1 MDQEALL
8 REFPKFV
15 HVIKVFLEEF
25 DTTKHKSTGM
35 ILENFPSTPIDKPLN
50 YFAKEILKI
59 KKNKKKTEISLFL
72 KHFIFQLE
80 SIKEK
85 KNFFTLL
92 MKSEKL
98 INYYSS
104 LRLTKIP
111 TNFKDI
117 FSYEDNNDSL
127 RKNID
132 REMSYPAIVAEI
144 FMTALASPGF
154 TWQASPLVTE
164 IELLMV
170 DWVGQAIGIPSIFLN
185 QNNMGHGALHYT
197 IGEAVALSIICAKT
211 RKIQELHK
219 ETNDKDMKNKIIGDY
234 DSIGRTSQDRKS
246 DVYQYFSRHDPKFN
260 HKLRAYI
267 FGKTKLDT
275 HKFGANLGFYVKVI
289 PCNDGTTDEKVE
301 TFWKILEN
309 DEKNGFHP
317 FVFILTIDKDE
328 LDDLSLYYKMI
339 SLCKREGLWIT
350 VDLSNVIGDMLIKKR
365 KSLTNLL
372 KDVDGVVGNI
382 REVFLTNEL
391 CVVCWLKNYNEAAM
405 TLSITPTYLRH
416 SNQGMVADLRHLS
429 FGFSKRPRGI
439 RLWMIIRTFGI
450 DGLANYYKYKNNM
463 NPQCDIINP
472 FDSEKFYEASSEA
485 FRFIAKYWKE
495 LKTNYTPS
503 TSSPPSTISKIL
515 SPKPPKHGTCLTTAI
530 PIYESL
536 LKNTTQWLHTN
547 FLAYFPCH
555 TNYSCVLGDLF
566 AATFGYR
573 SNVELKKIEDEVIET
588 IGRQMN
594 LPQKFWKIEKED
606 YREWFYG
613 TASEGTFKSVLI
625 GREIVIEKFR
635 RLYLL
640 MNNDEIENIDAL
652 DNIEKC
658 LLPYLGQW
666 DIHNDPFCCFLYNYL
681 IAYTSSHA
689 HSSVEKGYLLANVRI
704 RKFPVVFD
712 PRVGNYTLKKGCI
725 EKALIIDRKN
735 GLIPFFLTLP
745 VGSTST
751 CGIDYPEEFAPLAKK
766 EDMWVHV
773 DAAYLGGFFFLP
785 EMKHLLKGFEYVD
798 SIVINLHKGGCINND
813 ASMFFLSSRYA
824 ATNYLN
830 SLGTFPRMNRAI
842 KIWFLLKSF
851 GMDSIMELQRQQIKC
866 AKMFESLISSKDCLE
881 IVSKQIAGL
890 VTFRLKGKSN
900 EDNEKL
906 FKYINHIDQRLHL
919 TETHTEDVHL
929 IRISINNPQ
938 MSFKEV
944 EEAFFYLSEACDKF
958 LSNGLNNNII
968 T

>member
-8 REFPKFV
+8 RDFPKFV
-15 HVIKVFLEEF
+15 HVVKIFLEEF
-25 DTTKHKSTGM
+25 DTSKDKSTGI
-35 ILENFPSTPIDKPLN
+35 ILEKFPSSPVDKPLT
-50 YFAKEILKI
+50 YFINEILKI
-59 KKNKKKTEISLFL
+59 KKDKKKTKINSIL
-72 KHFIFQLE
+72 KYFIYELDNY
-80 SIKEK
+80 KKK
-85 KNFFTLL
+85 KNFLSFLIPSENLISIYSKFT
-92 MKSEKL
+92 ST
-98 INYYSS
+98 S
-104 LRLTKIP
+104 LSTSF
-111 TNFKDI
+111 NGF
-117 FSYEDNNDSL
+117 FNYEDNKDTL
-127 RKNID
+127 RINLEK
-132 REMSYPAIVAEI
+132 EMSYPAVVAEI

-164 IELLMV
+164 MELLMV
-170 DWVGQAIGIPSIFLN
+170 DWVGQAIGIPSVFLN
-185 QNNMGHGALHYT
+185 QKNIGHGALHYT
-197 IGEAVALSIICAKT
+197 VGEAVALSIICAKT

-234 DSIGRTSQDRKS
+234 DVVGRTSQDRSS

-260 HKLRAYI
+260 HKLRAYT
-267 FGKTKLDT
+267 FGKSKLDNN
-275 HKFGANLGFYVKVI
+275 KFGANLGFYVKNI
-289 PCNDGTTDEKVE
+289 PSNGSTSEE
-301 TFWKILEN
+301 NLENFWNILEN

-317 FVFILTIDKDE
+317 FVLILTIEKDR
-328 LDDLSLYYKMI
+328 LNDLSLYYNMI

-350 VDLSNVIGDMLIKKR
+350 VDLSNVIGDILVEQS
-365 KSLTNLL
+365 KSLTNIL
-372 KDVDGVVGNI
+372 KDVDGIIANI

-391 CVVCWLKNYNEAAM
+391 CVACWIKNYTEAAM

-450 DGLANYYKYKNNM
+450 DGLAKYYKYRNNKN
-463 NPQCDIINP
+463 PPCDIINP
-472 FDSEKFYEASSEA
+472 FDSVKFYETSSDA
-485 FRFIAKYWKE
+485 FRFIAQYWRE
-495 LKTNYTPS
+495 LKKGYSPS
-503 TSSPPSTISKIL
+503 TSSPPLTISKIL
-515 SPKPPKHGTCLTTAI
+515 SQKPPKYGKCLSTAI

-573 SNVELKKIEDEVIET
+573 SNMELKKIECEVIET

-613 TASEGTFKSVLI
+613 TASEGTFKSVLV

-635 RLYLL
+635 RLHFL
-640 MNNDEIENIDAL
+640 MANDEIENIDEL
-652 DNIEKC
+652 DNVEKC
-658 LLPYLGQW
+658 LLPYLDQW

-681 IAYTSSHA
+681 IAYTSSQA

-712 PRVGNYTLKKGCI
+712 PRIGNFTLKKGCI
-725 EKALIIDRKN
+725 EEALIIDRKN

-751 CGIDYPEEFAPLAKK
+751 CGIDYPEEYAPLAKK
-766 EDMWVHV
+766 ENMWVHA

-785 EMKHLLKGFEYVD
+785 EMKHLVKGFEYVD

-813 ASMFFLSSRYA
+813 SSMYFLSNRYA
-824 ATNYLN
+824 RSKLLN

-842 KIWFLLKSF
+842 KIWFVLKSF

-881 IVSKQIAGL
+881 VVSKQIAGL
-890 VTFRLKGKSN
+890 VTFRLKGRPNS
-900 EDNEKL
+900 DNEKL
-906 FKYINHIDQRLHL
+906 FQYINHIDRRLHL
-919 TETHTEDVHL
+919 TETHTENIHL

-938 MSFKEV
+938 MTFKEV
-944 EEAFFYLSEACDKF
+944 EEAFLYLSESCDKF
-958 LSNGLNNNII
+958 LLNELNNNIDN
-968 T
+968 